1 MTSHSSRA
9 WDVQEESPGR
19 FGVWWWPISSLT
31 SFLCVLTW
39 QKGARTLSQASLL
52 FFVVVVFNNLIFAA
66 HRLSLAVASGGLLF
80 VIVHKLLIWL
90 CLLLQNAGLR
100 LQTSVVMAYGLSS
113 CNSQALEHR
122 FSSCGACYE
131 ACGIFLEQELNL
143 CLLHWQADS
152 YPLNHHGSPLRPLW

>member
-1 MTSHSSRA
+1 M
-9 WDVQEESPGR
+9 
-19 FGVWWWPISSLT
+19 
-31 SFLCVLTW
+31 
-39 QKGARTLSQASLL
+39 

-152 YPLNHHGSPLRPLW
+152 YPLNHHGSPLRPL